1 MEIRLRSI
9 SATSPNAKQSTLLL
23 IVSSKEYFSLVVYRL
38 IPRLR
43 HLPMIPMMSVSV
55 RLRRDIS
62 VTISV
67 SPLFMRFS
75 NRPSLRSFSFALPL
89 TTSVTQ
95 LVITNS
101 LLSAKRL
108 ISSC

>member
-1 MEIRLRSI
+1 
-9 SATSPNAKQSTLLL
+9 
-23 IVSSKEYFSLVVYRL
+23 
-38 IPRLR
+38 
-43 HLPMIPMMSVSV
+43 MIPMMSVSV

-101 LLSAKRL
+101 PAFGETSDFVLLIGQILFARTDP
-108 ISSC
+108 